1 MLLRRSKRL
10 AARTALV
17 SRMAAAHTLQH
28 DNGSN
33 VACEHRTDQELP
45 PQQKRARTSGVVCVD
60 TGHDGVDRIL
70 PACDRTRR
78 SNDASVT
85 SFINSFFEPFDA
97 AAVAQRIVSSDRCAT
112 DPTYAYYRVTSPEAV
127 QRMWELNNRYGK
139 VLHKQ
144 IDTFYKTGERPA
156 QVHADFAHFLAFHER
171 VVVARQWRAVATEY
185 EMYEKVLRLRGVV
198 DAVFQRPSDGA
209 LVLVDWKRVN
219 GSVACDYGTT
229 TMAMAPLDAVPDTRF
244 SKYALQLEAYR
255 DTLQRTAPLRV
266 AELYIVN
273 LHPAMSSYE
282 CTAVH
287 DDPVWS
293 EHWHNLQRCRWS
305 RHMLDTLD
313 ALGDRCRALRQQ
325 FCDWLEATPAAE
337 DDDVSENDSVWLA
350 TMHEHVSALENDTPP
365 ASVQRL
371 RALLD
376 FFRQPSD
383 Q

>member
-1 MLLRRSKRL
+1 MVRRSVLL
-10 AARTALV
+10 AARTPLG
-17 SRMAAAHTLQH
+17 MAAEPCIARE
-28 DNGSN
+28 
-33 VACEHRTDQELP
+33 CTDAAELP
-45 PQQKRARTSGVVCVD
+45 PPQKRARTNEVVCVD
-60 TGHDGVDRIL
+60 TNRDVPVL

-85 SFINSFFEPFDA
+85 TFINSFFEPFDA
-97 AAVAQRIVSSDRCAT
+97 AAIAQRIVSSDRCAT

-127 QRMWELNNRYGK
+127 QRMWDLNNRYGK
-139 VLHKQ
+139 VLHNQ

-156 QVHADFAHFLAFHER
+156 QVHEDFAHFLAFHER
-171 VVVARQWRAVATEY
+171 VVVARNWRVVATEY

-198 DAVFQRPSDGA
+198 DAVFQRPDDGA

-219 GSVACDYGTT
+219 GSVTCDYGTLA
-229 TMAMAPLDAVPDTRF
+229 MAMAPLDAVPDTRF

-255 DTLQRTAPLRV
+255 DTLQRTTHLRV

-273 LHPAMSSYE
+273 LHPTMSCYE

-305 RHMLDTLD
+305 RHIVDICD

-325 FCDWLEATPAAE
+325 FCDWLEATSAT
-337 DDDVSENDSVWLA
+337 DDDVSENDAGWLT
-350 TMHEHVSALENDTPP
+350 TMHEHVNAIERDVPP
-365 ASVQRL
+365 ATVQRL

-376 FFRQPSD
+376 FFHQPSN